1 MSGHTPFKRITLS
14 GGAMPI
20 RLQKFTDIQKW
31 LPGIC
36 LAGIL
41 CAAPVTASVQTI
53 THGASLMASCQQALI
68 ALTQKPGTPDDTG
81 QNSAFV
87 CMAYL
92 SGVMA
97 TAQHANDQAKLR
109 YSLVTDGRGNRHDLS
124 LYCFDWQLSY
134 QKIARIVLEFGRNN
148 PVYLQ
153 QPAHKLA
160 IRALQNAFPCR

>member
-1 MSGHTPFKRITLS
+1 M
-14 GGAMPI
+14 

-31 LPGIC
+31 LLGIC
-36 LAGIL
+36 CLTSIL
-41 CAAPVTASVQTI
+41 YTGPIIANVQTI
-53 THGASLMASCQQALI
+53 THGKSLMISCHQALTG
-68 ALTQKPGTPDDTG
+68 LKQEPDTLSDAD

-92 SGVMA
+92 SSMMA
-97 TAQHANDQAKLR
+97 TAQHANDRAKLR
-109 YSLVTDGRGNRHDLS
+109 YSLLTEGRANRHDFG

-134 QKIARIVLEFGRNN
+134 QKVARIVMEFGRSN

-160 IRALQNAFPCR
+160 IRALQTAFPCR